1 MTKMINM
8 EYIDRIIGNQKEFFE
23 THTTKEL
30 DFRKKNLKKLYKAVR
45 SSEDKIA
52 AALSKDFGKFQF
64 ESYTSEIGCVLNE
77 IQKMLANLGR
87 WSAPTKVKSFLLD
100 FPSVSRIYPEPYGQV
115 LIIAPW
121 NYPLQLTLVPLTGAL
136 AAGNTAIVKPSE
148 LAPSLSSLLVNIIGD
163 NFPDKYIACIE
174 GGVEETTYLLS
185 QRNDYIFFS
194 GSQKVGKIVMKAAA
208 EHLVPVTLELGG
220 KNPCIVDDLVPL
232 KTVAKR
238 IIWGKFSNAGQ
249 TCVAPD
255 YLLVHH
261 KISGDLKEA
270 LKKTIIKFYGEDAYQ
285 SHDFPRIINKVHFK
299 RIMSLIEPDKIFYG
313 GHRIEEELYTA
324 PTILHNVYLSDPVMQ
339 EEIFGP
345 VLPLI
350 EFHSLEEAVK
360 IISFNPNPL
369 SFYVFTRNKYTRER
383 LIREI
388 PAGNGNI
395 NDTVMQFVN
404 KNLPFGGL
412 KNSGIGRYHGKSSFD
427 CFSNMKSIN
436 IKSLVIDP
444 PLRYP
449 PYTTGK
455 LKLIKKLLH

>member
-1 MTKMINM
+1 
-8 EYIDRIIGNQKEFFE
+8 
-23 THTTKEL
+23 
-30 DFRKKNLKKLYKAVR
+30 
-45 SSEDKIA
+45 
-52 AALSKDFGKFQF
+52 
-64 ESYTSEIGCVLNE
+64 
-77 IQKMLANLGR
+77 
-87 WSAPTKVKSFLLD
+87 
-100 FPSVSRIYPEPYGQV
+100 
-115 LIIAPW
+115 
-121 NYPLQLTLVPLTGAL
+121 
-136 AAGNTAIVKPSE
+136 
-148 LAPSLSSLLVNIIGD
+148 
-163 NFPDKYIACIE
+163 
-174 GGVEETTYLLS
+174 
-185 QRNDYIFFS
+185 
-194 GSQKVGKIVMKAAA
+194 MKAAA